1 MGQRQSAA
9 LVDAVT
15 GGKPLPPE
23 VLAEIL
29 RKTDGTPL
37 FVKELTKTVIGSG
50 LLKESPSGFVLQG
63 ALSALAILS
72 TLQDSLMARLDRLA
86 GAKDVAQAGAAIGR
100 EFSHRLFAAV
110 TAMSSAALD
119 AGLDE
124 LVRAEL
130 VFRRGKPPDA
140 TYEFKHALVR
150 DAAYQGMVRSQRALR
165 HGLIAEAIR
174 KFEPGTSAAQPELLA
189 YRCQEAG
196 QDEQA
201 IGLWT
206 QAGELATGRSSG
218 AEATA
223 HFDAALDLLAKR
235 ADTADRAVLELS
247 IRRRR
252 THSLMISVGPG
263 TAAIEPN
270 AAKAME
276 LADGLNRIEDFVE
289 NWFDCAS
296 ASFSSG
302 QIVGVTTRIADLGA
316 ERTEALPSRSRVQIA
331 AMFGVAHVMLGNW
344 HRRGA
349 GCRRPSRS
357 TMPSRPPTYVR
368 WLAPTPRSS
377 FVRMRRGRGR

>member
-63 ALSALAILS
+63 ALSALAIPS

-140 TYEFKHALVR
+140 TYEFKNALVR

-206 QAGELATGRSSG
+206 QAGELATGR
-218 AEATA
+218 
-223 HFDAALDLLAKR
+223 
-235 ADTADRAVLELS
+235 
-247 IRRRR
+247 
-252 THSLMISVGPG
+252 
-263 TAAIEPN
+263 
-270 AAKAME
+270 
-276 LADGLNRIEDFVE
+276 
-289 NWFDCAS
+289 
-296 ASFSSG
+296 
-302 QIVGVTTRIADLGA
+302 
-316 ERTEALPSRSRVQIA
+316 
-331 AMFGVAHVMLGNW
+331 
-344 HRRGA
+344 
-349 GCRRPSRS
+349 
-357 TMPSRPPTYVR
+357 
-368 WLAPTPRSS
+368 
-377 FVRMRRGRGR
+377 